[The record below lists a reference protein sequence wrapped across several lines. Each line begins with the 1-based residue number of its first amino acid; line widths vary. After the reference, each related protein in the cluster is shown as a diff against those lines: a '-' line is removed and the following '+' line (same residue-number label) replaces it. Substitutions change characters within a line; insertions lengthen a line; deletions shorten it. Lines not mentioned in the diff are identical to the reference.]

1 MSNPTTIKKESLF
14 SLQFTLLCVSSLL
27 FFSSFN
33 MIVPDLYDYLD
44 NMGGGEYKGLII
56 ALFTVTAGLSRPFS
70 GKLSDTIGR
79 IPVMVLGVAV
89 CVIMGLLYPV
99 VSSVWSLLLLRFFHG
114 FSTGFKP
121 TGTSA
126 FIADIV
132 PAHRR
137 GEAMGY
143 FGLFGSTGMALG
155 PSIGPQIT
163 AAYNID
169 VTFYCSAIIAFLSIA
184 ILLGMKETLK
194 EKESFKF
201 SLLKIRKDEVL
212 EPRVF
217 NPSITLLLC
226 TFSFGATI
234 TLAPDMA
241 INLGF
246 PEGQKGIFFTL
257 YVVCSLLAR
266 VTAGKISDKKGRV
279 IVLKYA
285 VVFLFASNIVLAY
298 ADSQAVFIIGS
309 CIFGFAAGMNSPTI
323 YAWTIDLS
331 LDHARGKGIATMYIA
346 LEVGIG
352 LGAFIAGYIYSNE
365 IDNLRFAFFTCAVL
379 TVLAFLFLN
388 YGLGYGKRLV
398 QKYGS

>member
-1 MSNPTTIKKESLF
+1 M
-14 SLQFTLLCVSSLL
+14 V
-27 FFSSFN
+27 
-33 MIVPDLYDYLD
+33 VPDLYGYLD
-44 NMGGGEYKGLII
+44 EMGGGEYKGLII

-89 CVIMGLLYPV
+89 CVIMGLLYPAI
-99 VSSVWSLLLLRFFHG
+99 SSVWSLLLLRFFHG

-126 FIADIV
+126 YIADVV
-132 PAHRR
+132 PANRR

-143 FGLFGSTGMALG
+143 FGLFGSTGMAIG

-163 AAYNID
+163 AAFSID
-169 VTFYCSAIIAFLSIA
+169 VMFYTSTAFAFLSIA
-184 ILLGMKETLK
+184 ILMGMKETLK
-194 EKESFKF
+194 ERQPFKW
-201 SLLKIRKDEVL
+201 SLLKIKKDEIL

-241 INLGF
+241 MNLGF
-246 PEGQKGIFFTL
+246 PEGQKGIFFTI

-279 IVLKYA
+279 IVLKWA
-285 VVFLFASNIVLAY
+285 VVFLIASNISMAY
-298 ADSQAVFIIGS
+298 SQTQAMFIIS
-309 CIFGFAAGMNSPTI
+309 SAIFGFAAGMNSPTI

-331 LDHARGKGIATMYIA
+331 LDSARGKGIATMYIA
-346 LEVGIG
+346 LEIGIG
-352 LGAFIAGYIYSNE
+352 LGAFVAGYIYSNE
-365 IDNLRFAFFTCAVL
+365 IDNLRPAFFVCAA
-379 TVLAFLFLN
+379 LAFAALIFLN
-388 YGLGYGKRLV
+388 FGLGFGKRLV
-398 QKYGS
+398 HKYG

>member
-1 MSNPTTIKKESLF
+1 M
-14 SLQFTLLCVSSLL
+14 V
-27 FFSSFN
+27 
-33 MIVPDLYDYLD
+33 VPDLYGYLD
-44 NMGGGEYKGLII
+44 EMGGGEYKGLII

-89 CVIMGLLYPV
+89 CVIMGLLYPAI
-99 VSSVWSLLLLRFFHG
+99 SSVWSLLLLRFFHG

-126 FIADIV
+126 YIADVV
-132 PAHRR
+132 PANRR

-143 FGLFGSTGMALG
+143 FGLFGSTGMAIG

-163 AAYNID
+163 AAFSID
-169 VTFYCSAIIAFLSIA
+169 VMFYTSTAFAFLSIA
-184 ILLGMKETLK
+184 ILMGMKETLK
-194 EKESFKF
+194 EKQPFKWW
-201 SLLKIRKDEVL
+201 LLKIKKDEIL

-241 INLGF
+241 MNLGF
-246 PEGQKGIFFTL
+246 PEGQKGIFFTI

-279 IVLKYA
+279 IVLKWA
-285 VVFLFASNIVLAY
+285 VVFLIASNISMAY
-298 ADSQAVFIIGS
+298 SQTQAMFIIS
-309 CIFGFAAGMNSPTI
+309 SAIFGFAAGMNSPTI

-331 LDHARGKGIATMYIA
+331 LDSARGKGIATMYIA
-346 LEVGIG
+346 LEIGIG
-352 LGAFIAGYIYSNE
+352 LGAFLAGYIYSNE
-365 IDNLRFAFFTCAVL
+365 IDNLRPAFFVCAA
-379 TVLAFLFLN
+379 LAFAALIFLN
-388 YGLGYGKRLV
+388 FGLGFGKRLV
-398 QKYGS
+398 HKYG

>member
-1 MSNPTTIKKESLF
+1 VSDSIKANSKESLF
-14 SLQFTLLCVSSLL
+14 NLQFILLCMSSLL

-33 MIVPDLYDYLD
+33 MVVPDLYGYLD
-44 NMGGGEYKGLII
+44 EMGGGESKGLII

-89 CVIMGLLYPV
+89 CVIMGLLYPAV
-99 VSSVWSLLLLRFFHG
+99 NSVWSLLLLRFFHG

-126 FIADIV
+126 YIADIV
-132 PAHRR
+132 PANRR

-143 FGLFGSTGMALG
+143 FGLFGSTGMAIG

-163 AAYNID
+163 ATYNID
-169 VTFYCSAIIAFLSIA
+169 VMFYCSTALAFLSIA
-184 ILLGMKETLK
+184 ILMGMKETLK
-194 EKESFKF
+194 DKQSFKW
-201 SLLKIRKDEVL
+201 SLLKIKKDEIL

-217 NPSITLLLC
+217 NPSVTLLLC

-241 INLGF
+241 MNLGF
-246 PEGQKGIFFTL
+246 PEGQKGIFFTI

-266 VTAGKISDKKGRV
+266 VTAGKMSDKKGRV
-279 IVLKYA
+279 IVLKWA
-285 VVFLFASNIVLAY
+285 VVFLIASNISMAY
-298 ADSQAVFIIGS
+298 SQTQTMFIIS
-309 CIFGFAAGMNSPTI
+309 SAIFGFAAGMNSPTI

-331 LDHARGKGIATMYIA
+331 LDSARGKGIATMYIA
-346 LEVGIG
+346 LEIGIG

-365 IDNLRFAFFTCAVL
+365 IDNLRPAFFVCAA
-379 TVLAFLFLN
+379 LAFVAFIFLN
-388 YGLGYGKRLV
+388 FGLGYGKRLV
-398 QKYGS
+398 HKYG

>member
-1 MSNPTTIKKESLF
+1 MSDSIKANSKESLF
-14 SLQFTLLCVSSLL
+14 NLQFILLCMSSLL

-33 MIVPDLYDYLD
+33 MVVPDLYGYLD
-44 NMGGGEYKGLII
+44 EMGGGESKGLII

-89 CVIMGLLYPV
+89 CVIMGLLYPAV
-99 VSSVWSLLLLRFFHG
+99 NSVWSLLLLRFFHG

-126 FIADIV
+126 YIADIV
-132 PAHRR
+132 PANRR

-143 FGLFGSTGMALG
+143 FGLFGSTGMAIG

-163 AAYNID
+163 ATYNID
-169 VTFYCSAIIAFLSIA
+169 VMFYCSTALAFLSIA
-184 ILLGMKETLK
+184 ILMGMKETLK
-194 EKESFKF
+194 EKQSFKW
-201 SLLKIRKDEVL
+201 SLLKIKKDEIL

-217 NPSITLLLC
+217 NPSVTLLLC

-241 INLGF
+241 MNLGF
-246 PEGQKGIFFTL
+246 PEGQKGIFFTI

-266 VTAGKISDKKGRV
+266 VTAGKMSDKKGRV
-279 IVLKYA
+279 IVLKWA
-285 VVFLFASNIVLAY
+285 VVFLIASNISMAY
-298 ADSQAVFIIGS
+298 SQTQTMFIIS
-309 CIFGFAAGMNSPTI
+309 SAIFGFAAGMNSPTI

-331 LDHARGKGIATMYIA
+331 LDSARGKGIATMYIA
-346 LEVGIG
+346 LEIGIG

-365 IDNLRFAFFTCAVL
+365 IDNLRPAFFVCAA
-379 TVLAFLFLN
+379 LAFVAFIFLN
-388 YGLGYGKRLV
+388 FGLGYGKRLV
-398 QKYGS
+398 HKYG

>member
-1 MSNPTTIKKESLF
+1 M
-14 SLQFTLLCVSSLL
+14 V
-27 FFSSFN
+27 
-33 MIVPDLYDYLD
+33 VPDLYDYLND
-44 NMGGGEYKGLII
+44 MGGGEYKGLII

-70 GKLSDTIGR
+70 GKLSDTVGR
-79 IPVMVLGVAV
+79 IPVMVFGVAV

-99 VSSVWSLLLLRFFHG
+99 VSTVWSLLLLRFFHG

-132 PAHRR
+132 PANRR

-163 AAYNID
+163 AAHNID

-194 EKESFKF
+194 DRRSFEW
-201 SLLKIRKDEVL
+201 SMLKIRKNEVL

-217 NPSITLLLC
+217 NPSVALLLC

-246 PEGQKGIFFTL
+246 SEGQKGIFFTI

-285 VVFLFASNIVLAY
+285 VVFLLVSNFVMAY
-298 ADSQAVFIIGS
+298 ASTQALFIFGS
-309 CIFGFAAGMNSPTI
+309 CLFGFAAGMNSPTI

-331 LDHARGKGIATMYIA
+331 LDNARGKGIATMYIA
-346 LEVGIG
+346 LEIGIG
-352 LGAFIAGYIYSNE
+352 LGAFVAGYLYSNE
-365 IDNLRFAFFTCAVL
+365 IDNLRIAFFTCAGL
-379 TVLAFLFLN
+379 TTLAFLFLN
-388 YGLGYGKRLV
+388 YGLGYSKRLV
-398 QKYGS
+398 EKFG